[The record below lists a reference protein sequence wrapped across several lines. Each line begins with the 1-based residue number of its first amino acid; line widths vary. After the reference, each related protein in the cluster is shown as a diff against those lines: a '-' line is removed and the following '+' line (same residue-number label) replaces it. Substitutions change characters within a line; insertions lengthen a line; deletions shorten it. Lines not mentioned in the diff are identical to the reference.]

1 MEKAEKTF
9 RPGFRI
15 SYNET
20 EENEAIAN
28 EFKEFCKETC
38 DDVYILGI
46 KDLLAAKKEDWKTQL
61 VMNAYNEHEERII
74 ALEEK
79 GAQPVKKEKSLK
91 TFGDE

>member
-1 MEKAEKTF
+1 MEQTEKKF

-20 EENEAIAN
+20 TENEAIAN

-46 KDLLAAKKEDWKTQL
+46 RDLLKAMKEDWKGQL
-61 VMNAYNEHEERII
+61 LMNAYNEHEDRLN
-74 ALEEK
+74 ALEEQD
-79 GAQPVKKEKSLK
+79 APVKKEKSLK